1 MKCKDLQRGIRWDLF
16 GIARFH
22 SLALFLD
29 ISCFLCMIEDEM
41 DSLLVQGHSTCCVVE
56 SGPFVA
62 KPTEIETSI
71 WAFIVQLPTL

>member
-22 SLALFLD
+22 SLALFLG
-29 ISCFLCMIEDEM
+29 ISRSLCMIEGRM
-41 DSLLVQGHSTCCVVE
+41 DPLLIQGQCSVVE

-71 WAFIVQLPTL
+71 WAFIVQPPTL